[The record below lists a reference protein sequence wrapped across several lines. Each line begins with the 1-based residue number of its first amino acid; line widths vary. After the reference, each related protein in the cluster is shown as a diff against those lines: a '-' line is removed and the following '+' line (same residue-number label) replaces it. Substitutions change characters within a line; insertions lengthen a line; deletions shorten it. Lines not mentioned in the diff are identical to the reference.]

1 MKDKNLPYFLPRTRN
16 HMQPV
21 FLQLSKR
28 QVRKLTYVTKIQ
40 GDIWQFESDLKK
52 HLEAKVKKQVGSR
65 INEPAGVVIFH
76 GDHVSA
82 TKAWL
87 DSKGF

>member
-1 MKDKNLPYFLPRTRN
+1 MNLPYFLPRTRN

-28 QVRKLTYVTKIQ
+28 QVRKLTYVSKIQ
-40 GDIWQFESDLKK
+40 GDIWQFESDLKQ
-52 HLEAKVKKQVGSR
+52 HLQTKVKRPVASR

-82 TKAWL
+82 AKQWL
-87 DSKGF
+87 DEKGF